1 MPTGALELPT
11 LPRRSGHF
19 LALFALI
26 LLLASAPAR
35 ARLPD
40 AIRFGVVMELGDV
53 SQAKE
58 WLDEGLPPDFVADRI
73 GTGLMI
79 AAWEGNIPLMEL
91 FVSRGARVD
100 FTNALGEQAL
110 QLAAWQ
116 GHTAAVRWL
125 LDHGAAVNRQGKA
138 WSALHYATFAGK
150 NEIVR
155 LLLSRGAN
163 PNAQAPN
170 QSSVLMMAAREGNEE
185 AAQELLKAGADPRP
199 ANDWGDTALTWAM
212 RYNNLKI
219 AQLVSSVT
227 EFAQVVKAPREYF
240 GKPVRSAPAPAEVS
254 EILRQIRIARSEGK
268 EVGDLEEAL
277 FAMAAKLKASAA
289 ARAKRTPQALVIT
302 ARKPGSGGQS
312 AGQSAGQ
319 SGERAELRYGADGS
333 RSDDAKPGT
342 LAATSGASD
351 VSEILARL
359 RRAQAE
365 GKPTDELRQ
374 ALLDAV
380 ARMAK

>member
-1 MPTGALELPT
+1 MPNGVPELLTFFRPARQIPAL
-11 LPRRSGHF
+11 
-19 LALFALI
+19 LALIFTLI
-26 LLLASAPAR
+26 FTLTAVPAR
-35 ARLPD
+35 AGLPD

-58 WLDEGLPPDFVADRI
+58 WLDQGLPPDFVADRI

-91 FVSRGARVD
+91 FVSRGAKVD

-125 LDHGAAVNRQGKA
+125 LEHGAAVNRQGKA

-150 NEIVR
+150 NEIVK
-155 LLLSRGAN
+155 LLLARGAN

-227 EFAQVVKAPREYF
+227 EFAQVVKAPREHF

-289 ARAKRTPQALVIT
+289 ARAKRAPQALVIT
-302 ARKPGSGGQS
+302 ARRPGSGGQS
-312 AGQSAGQ
+312 GGQ
-319 SGERAELRYGADGS
+319 SGERAELRYGAEASQAGGA
-333 RSDDAKPGT
+333 RPGT

-351 VSEILARL
+351 VSEILQRL

-380 ARMAK
+380 ARVR